1 MFFLGFHEAIGD
13 TMALAVNT
21 PAHLEG
27 LGLLPDTSSSGS
39 KDEEKENIAY
49 LFHVALQKVSFLL
62 VRNKYEYN
70 ILLWKIINLLFL
82 QLVFLPFAYTMVRI
96 EFE

>member
-1 MFFLGFHEAIGD
+1 MFLDFQVLFNLFLGFREAIGD

-62 VRNKYEYN
+62 VH
-70 ILLWKIINLLFL
+70 
-82 QLVFLPFAYTMVRI
+82 T
-96 EFE
+96 